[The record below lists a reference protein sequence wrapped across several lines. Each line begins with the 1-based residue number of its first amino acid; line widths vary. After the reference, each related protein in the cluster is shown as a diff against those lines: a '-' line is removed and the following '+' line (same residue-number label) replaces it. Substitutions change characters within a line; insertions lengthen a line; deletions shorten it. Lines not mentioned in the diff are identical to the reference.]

1 MFISVHKIR
10 ERSGEVGAVGVH
22 FTIGGEKG
30 GVKHRVN
37 AGPPADGKIEAEG
50 DLIDNG

>member
-10 ERSGEVGAVGVH
+10 ERSGEVGAVGVS
-22 FTIGGEKG
+22 FTIRGQKG
-30 GVKHRVN
+30 RVEHRVN
-37 AGPPADGKIEAEG
+37 TGPPANGKIEAEG